1 MKVTVV
7 PIDDSQLYIDEN
19 ENVPE
24 EFTYTSPK
32 SKKLLALI
40 FYYSSYC

>member
-1 MKVTVV
+1 MRVTVA
-7 PIDDSQLYIDEN
+7 PIDDSQLYIEET

-32 SKKLLALI
+32 SKRL
-40 FYYSSYC
+40 